1 MMKRALLVLVGSL
14 FFLLASSQD
23 CSLPTDS
30 DIIATLSVL
39 LPTGDN
45 SIPYY
50 PNLTGPV
57 QYVCQAQ
64 GRRINTYRA
73 VGMIGTF
80 TPNPGDSEVT
90 RLFQMRC
97 YFGSWVAETGG
108 GGISLPPSS
117 IINATVRTDCYVCR
131 RGFGDDTCR
140 ECNSACD
147 TGLERCTGPYSDQ
160 CCLVFSTSGECS
172 HDCSSSGVNY
182 AASEETDYNCTCN
195 KTCPDGYS
203 IDSDCMNCTKDEVS
217 SSMYITSSQFSS
229 SLIAS
234 STFFLSSSSF
244 FSSSL
249 VFSSSSF
256 VALPSPSPVP
266 CAINIS
272 NCIQCIGDI
281 ACCDQCDDGYIVL
294 NCQCV
299 PVHSSCNYECIE
311 CCYASSVVVSLFFTF
326 ATSQH
331 CPLPTIA
338 EIESALPPLLV
349 ESDGSQSYSPNVTE
363 GSVQYVCQAQG
374 DTINTYEAIALI
386 ATFTPNP
393 GEPEQTR
400 IFDMECSS
408 GTWTGRTGSLD
419 PPPASV
425 VGVPPKTNCYRCR
438 EGFGGDT
445 RCRACDSACNTG
457 LERCTGSGSGDC
469 CLVFL
474 PNGDCSDDCS
484 SFGVD
489 YAASEDTDYKCICNL
504 TCALGHSPNSNCTEC
519 IFNDICDISN
529 PCLNGGECTS
539 FSGMNNYTCNCTG
552 TGYHGMNCSDIT
564 YSTSSIQGMPQPSS
578 VTSTRPTSSSSVV
591 STTTRIMTSFPTRP
605 SSIFSPSP
613 SFSPSPCRADNC
625 GECEPDSVCCVQCN
639 DGYKIDQDG
648 CSCAISDGPFDAT
661 LIIVIIAIVIGLLLL
676 LIIGGIIA
684 FTVYSYATKGKR
696 KTFPLK
702 E

>member
-1 MMKRALLVLVGSL
+1 MMKLLV
-14 FFLLASSQD
+14 
-23 CSLPTDS
+23 
-30 DIIATLSVL
+30 I
-39 LPTGDN
+39 
-45 SIPYY
+45 
-50 PNLTGPV
+50 
-57 QYVCQAQ
+57 
-64 GRRINTYRA
+64 
-73 VGMIGTF
+73 
-80 TPNPGDSEVT
+80 
-90 RLFQMRC
+90 
-97 YFGSWVAETGG
+97 
-108 GGISLPPSS
+108 
-117 IINATVRTDCYVCR
+117 
-131 RGFGDDTCR
+131 
-140 ECNSACD
+140 
-147 TGLERCTGPYSDQ
+147 
-160 CCLVFSTSGECS
+160 
-172 HDCSSSGVNY
+172 
-182 AASEETDYNCTCN
+182 
-195 KTCPDGYS
+195 
-203 IDSDCMNCTKDEVS
+203 
-217 SSMYITSSQFSS
+217 
-229 SLIAS
+229 
-234 STFFLSSSSF
+234 
-244 FSSSL
+244 
-249 VFSSSSF
+249 
-256 VALPSPSPVP
+256 
-266 CAINIS
+266 
-272 NCIQCIGDI
+272 
-281 ACCDQCDDGYIVL
+281 
-294 NCQCV
+294 
-299 PVHSSCNYECIE
+299 
-311 CCYASSVVVSLFFTF
+311 VVSLFLTF
-326 ATSQH
+326 AASQH

-338 EIESALPPLLV
+338 EIEAVLPPLLII
-349 ESDGSQSYSPNVTE
+349 SDGTQSYSPNVTE

-374 DTINTYEAIALI
+374 DTINTYEGIALI

-400 IFDMECSS
+400 ILDMECSS
-408 GTWTGRTGSLD
+408 GTWSGRTGSLD

-425 VGVPPKTNCYRCR
+425 VGAPPRTDCYRCR

-474 PNGDCSDDCS
+474 PNGECSDDCS
-484 SFGVD
+484 SFGVG
-489 YAASEDTDYKCICNL
+489 YVASEDTDYKCICNL

-552 TGYHGMNCSDIT
+552 TGYQGMNCSDIT

-702 E
+702 EKIGWQKKPQIV